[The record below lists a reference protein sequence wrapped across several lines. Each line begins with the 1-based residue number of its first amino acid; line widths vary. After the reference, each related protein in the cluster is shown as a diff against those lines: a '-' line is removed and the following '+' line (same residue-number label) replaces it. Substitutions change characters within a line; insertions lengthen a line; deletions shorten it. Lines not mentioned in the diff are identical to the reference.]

1 MHRDQLR
8 DYHVTHEEL
17 FLASRINGE
26 WDIGSLVMVSPMSE
40 LATLKLVNRLRHIGV
55 VVL

>member
-1 MHRDQLR
+1 MSRTKSSSWPH
-8 DYHVTHEEL
+8 
-17 FLASRINGE
+17 ASHE
-26 WDIGSLVMVSPMSE
+26 WDIGLLVMVSPMSE